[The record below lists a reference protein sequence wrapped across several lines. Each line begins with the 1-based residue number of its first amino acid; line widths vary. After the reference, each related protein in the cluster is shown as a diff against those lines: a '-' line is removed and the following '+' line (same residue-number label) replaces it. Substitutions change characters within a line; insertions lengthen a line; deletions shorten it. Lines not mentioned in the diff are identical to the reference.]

1 MQDIGFDILS
11 DLKLSPEDSFNWENK
26 ASSLYC
32 IVTGNV
38 SSDLRTTLQTLA
50 HLGKCYQGVF
60 FVPGMLEYE
69 TATDI
74 QSRTEELMTLTLAIP
89 NVCMLHHHVVMIDGI
104 AIIGAN
110 GWTNA
115 DTCNLTLENLMEAA
129 SRDEDTTYLYRSI
142 EKLQKHLD
150 ITKIIVVTNAVP
162 HPDLYFK
169 EIPEVTEAQ
178 IPLHVALESDTEHKV
193 SHWVFGTYDKMVDTY
208 FENINYVNN
217 PRPNKQPYWAKRI
230 TLSV

>member
-11 DLKLSPEDSFNWENK
+11 DLKLSPNDSFNWENK

-32 IVTGNV
+32 IVTGNI
-38 SSDLRTTLQTLA
+38 SSDLRTVLQTLA
-50 HLGKCYQGVF
+50 HLGTCYQGVF

-74 QSRTEELMTLTLAIP
+74 QSRTEELMSLTVAIP

-115 DTCNLTLENLMEAA
+115 DTKNLTLENLMEAA
-129 SRDEDTTYLYRSI
+129 SRDEDTTYLYRSV

-150 ITKIIVVTNAVP
+150 IKKIIVVTNAVP

-169 EIPEVTEAQ
+169 ETPEVTEAQ
-178 IPLHVALESDTEHKV
+178 IPLYEALRSDTEHKV
-193 SHWVFGTYDKMVDTY
+193 SHWVFGTYDKIVDTKID
-208 FENINYVNN
+208 NINYVNN
-217 PRPNKQPYWAKRI
+217 PRPYNQPYWAKRI
-230 TLSV
+230 TLTV